1 MAGRIPQSFID
12 DLLVRTDIV
21 ELIDS
26 RVRLKKA
33 GKNYQACCPFHNEKS
48 PSFTVSQEK
57 QFYHCFGCGAHG
69 NAIGFVMEY
78 DGLEFPDAIEELA
91 SMQGMQVPR
100 EQSIGGS
107 ANSQPAVS
115 KDLFELMNQIARFYE
130 SNLKSAPHAV
140 EYLKGRGLTGEV
152 VKRFN
157 IGYAPSD
164 WDQVRRR
171 FGTSR
176 DHEQLLISGGML
188 ITRDN
193 GPGSYD
199 RFRDRI
205 MFPIRDKRG
214 RVIGFGGRVLGD
226 GTPKYLNSPE
236 TPIFH
241 KGREL
246 FGLYEVK
253 QAHKDPRR
261 ILVVEGYM
269 DVVALGQ
276 YDIDYAVAAL
286 GTATTS
292 DHIHTLFRTTAEVV
306 CCYDGDNAGREAAW
320 RALDNA
326 LPHLQDGRELKFVF
340 LPDGEDPDSL
350 VRQIGKEGFEA
361 LLDEAQPFADF
372 MFQRLRRDAILLG
385 EAGKHEIAHE
395 AAELIRRVPEG
406 FTREGLITRLS
417 SMMRWGENK
426 QRIAELFA
434 RNSQPK
440 AEVNKPK
447 AIKLT
452 PLRRA
457 LALMVQYPAVAAKL
471 PSMPELAG
479 LRVQGIKFLLQL
491 HQQILAQPGITTGIL
506 LEHWRGTKEGEIL
519 AQLAMYYPFEEIN
532 PDQAPDIQRELE
544 DTFFGFTSQV
554 LNQRIEELQNKERPS
569 QAEMQELM
577 MLLREMKTEKRN
589 ECGA

>member
-171 FGTSR
+171 FGASR

-350 VRQIGKEGFEA
+350 VRKIGKEGFEA